1 MPRVHQVHKD
11 SPGATGATGP
21 PRITQLNVTNTY
33 QIGES
38 FLNNFTTSDNLTQ
51 VFCNNGD
58 SVIAG
63 GYRILVITAPLE
75 EATNLVVATDRPI
88 LDPLGSGWEVEIIPT
103 TDVSIL
109 YNVHAIRFDNPPLR
123 P

>member
-1 MPRVHQVHKD
+1 MPQGPRT
-11 SPGATGATGP
+11 SGASKGTTRSQQGDNEPPGP

-38 FLNNFTTSDNLTQ
+38 FLNNFTTSDNLIQ
-51 VFCNNGD
+51 VFCDNGD

-88 LDPLGSGWEVEIIPT
+88 
-103 TDVSIL
+103 
-109 YNVHAIRFDNPPLR
+109 
-123 P
+123 

>member
-1 MPRVHQVHKD
+1 MSHF
-11 SPGATGATGP
+11 S
-21 PRITQLNVTNTY
+21 
-33 QIGES
+33 
-38 FLNNFTTSDNLTQ
+38 TTLPLLIISSQ
-51 VFCNNGD
+51 VFCDNGD

-63 GYRILVITAPLE
+63 GYRILAITAPLE

-109 YNVHAIRFDNPPLR
+109 YIMFMQFALTIHH
-123 P
+123 

>member
-1 MPRVHQVHKD
+1 
-11 SPGATGATGP
+11 
-21 PRITQLNVTNTY
+21 
-33 QIGES
+33 
-38 FLNNFTTSDNLTQ
+38 
-51 VFCNNGD
+51 
-58 SVIAG
+58 VIAG
-63 GYRILVITAPLE
+63 GYRILAITAPLE